1 MKTAML
7 LLVLSTLAACTQTTG
22 GGGYGVNYVGGDG
35 DYYQGI
41 VSPK

>member
-7 LLVLSTLAACTQTTG
+7 LLVLTTLSACAQTTG
-22 GGGYGVNYVGGDG
+22 GSLGVGYVGGDG

-41 VSPK
+41 VAPR

>member
-7 LLVLSTLAACTQTTG
+7 LLVLSTLAACAQTTG
-22 GGGYGVNYVGGDG
+22 GAGGVNYVSGDG

>member
-7 LLVLSTLAACTQTTG
+7 LLVLTTLSACAQTTG
-22 GGGYGVNYVGGDG
+22 SLGVGYVGGDG

-41 VSPK
+41 VPPR

>member
-7 LLVLSTLAACTQTTG
+7 LIVLSTLAACAQTT
-22 GGGYGVNYVGGDG
+22 GGGYGVNYVSGDG

>member
-7 LLVLSTLAACTQTTG
+7 LLVLSTLAACAQTTG
-22 GGGYGVNYVGGDG
+22 GGGVNYVSGDG

-41 VSPK
+41 VTPK